1 MNIGEKFTALEN
13 MIYNYAC
20 TQFNLNQ
27 IPPCEARIVMKCVY
41 SRVLEH
47 SIDSDVMTRVS
58 IQQVDSSPKIVEKS
72 GTLEDFV
79 KDNKRAGFTPDKGE
93 PKPGEENTA

>member
-27 IPPCEARIVMKCVY
+27 IPPSEARIIMKCVY
-41 SRVLEH
+41 GRVLEH

-58 IQQVDSSPKIVEKS
+58 IQQVDNSPKIVEKS
-72 GTLEDFV
+72 GTLDELM
-79 KDNKRAGFTPDKGE
+79 KDNKRAVFTPDKGS
-93 PKPGEENTA
+93 PTPGEENMA